1 MVRFPNYSRHG
12 NRRQPTAECHD
23 RGVRHRMQSGVRVFR
38 VRLGAPRAT
47 KRLVLGVLLVAATL
61 TWPHGARGQ
70 VACRIV
76 EADASAFADID
87 QGGVVTYYGQII
99 MSTRDCGLS
108 PAEVQGTFRPVA
120 GTTTTCDFR
129 GSLQSDDAVC
139 TQAHGLAASGTPMV
153 IEAIGRT
160 FGSGGVDAFIS
171 SCTLIVTP
179 PSPGAFGGS
188 LSRASCP
195 LPLE

>member
-1 MVRFPNYSRHG
+1 
-12 NRRQPTAECHD
+12 
-23 RGVRHRMQSGVRVFR
+23 MQSGVQSLRG
-38 VRLGAPRAT
+38 RLGNRRSAT
-47 KRLVLGVLLVAATL
+47 RLALGILLLAVTL

-120 GTTTTCDFR
+120 GTATTCDFR

-160 FGSGGVDAFIS
+160 FGTGGVDAFIS

>member
-1 MVRFPNYSRHG
+1 MVLAALLSP
-12 NRRQPTAECHD
+12 
-23 RGVRHRMQSGVRVFR
+23 SGA
-38 VRLGAPRAT
+38 G
-47 KRLVLGVLLVAATL
+47 
-61 TWPHGARGQ
+61 GQ

-76 EADASAFADID
+76 EADASVFADID

-120 GTTTTCDFR
+120 GTATTCDFR

-153 IEAIGRT
+153 IEA
-160 FGSGGVDAFIS
+160 FGKTYGTGGAAVFMS

-179 PSPGAFGGS
+179 PSPGAFASS